1 MELSAL
7 GLSEEQLAGVNDY
20 AAGLKAKNDEL
31 LGEKK
36 AEQQKAKDA
45 NEATELARQAAA
57 TAKEQ
62 ELVATGKTDE
72 LKAHYEEQL
81 ALKIAEANQSAE
93 KAKGMLTERDKSAVV
108 SSILSNVDD
117 RYKAFVE
124 TQLNGNVSISYDES
138 GKPVT
143 NIKDGDASYD
153 SPSDFLDGVKESETW
168 KHVLKATSLS
178 GAGTK
183 QSGSDGATNNNNSVQ
198 SKLSARLKASGLT

>member
-7 GLSEEQLAGVNDY
+7 GLSDEQLAGVNDY

-138 GKPVT
+138 GKAVT

-153 SPSDFLDGVKESETW
+153 SPSNFLDGVKESETW

>member
-138 GKPVT
+138 GKAVT

-153 SPSDFLDGVKESETW
+153 SPSNFLDGVKESETW

>member
-7 GLSEEQLAGVNDY
+7 GLSDEQLAGVNDY

-138 GKPVT
+138 GKVVT

-153 SPSDFLDGVKESETW
+153 SPSNFLDGVKESSTW

>member
-7 GLSEEQLAGVNDY
+7 GLSDEQLAGVNDY

-138 GKPVT
+138 GKAVT
-143 NIKDGDASYD
+143 NIKDGDASYG